1 MDLVIPSI
9 GLIFWTSLVFII
21 LLFLL
26 GKFAWKPILSSVKE
40 RETKIETA
48 LEASEKA
55 REEMAALKSQ
65 NEDLRKEALVE
76 RDTLLKEAREM
87 KDKIVAE
94 AKNTAKEEGERVIE
108 SAREVITNE
117 KMAAVTE
124 IKNQVATL
132 SIEIAEKIVKEK
144 LSTDEK
150 QKTLVSLLQVLLYQ
164 KLCDHPYLKQQPK

>member
-26 GKFAWKPILSSVKE
+26 GKFAWKPILKSVKE

-65 NEDLRKEALVE
+65 NEDLRKEALAE
-76 RDTLLKEAREM
+76 RDSLLKEAREM

-94 AKNTAKEEGERVIE
+94 AKNTAKEEGERIIE
-108 SAREVITNE
+108 SAREAIKNE
-117 KMAAVTE
+117 KLAAVTE
-124 IKNQVATL
+124 LKNQVAVL
-132 SIEIAEKIVKEK
+132 SIEIAEKIVREK

-150 QKTLVSLLQVLLYQ
+150 QKTLVDGLVEEINLN
-164 KLCDHPYLKQQPK
+164 

>member
-1 MDLVIPSI
+1 M
-9 GLIFWTSLVFII
+9 FWTSLVFVI

-26 GKFAWKPILSSVKE
+26 AKFAWKPILKSVKE
-40 RETKIETA
+40 REVKIESA

-55 REEMAALKSQ
+55 RTEMALLKSQ

-76 RDTLLKEAREM
+76 RDALLKEAREI
-87 KDKIVAE
+87 KDKMVAE
-94 AKNTAKEEGERVIE
+94 AKVTAKEEGERIIE
-108 SAREVITNE
+108 SAREAIKNE
-117 KMAAVTE
+117 KMAAVIE

-150 QKTLVSLLQVLLYQ
+150 QKTLVDGLVEEINLN
-164 KLCDHPYLKQQPK
+164 

>member
-9 GLIFWTSLVFII
+9 GLIFWTSLVFVI

-150 QKTLVSLLQVLLYQ
+150 QKTLVDGLVKEINLN
-164 KLCDHPYLKQQPK
+164 

>member
-9 GLIFWTSLVFII
+9 GLIFWTSLVFLI

-26 GKFAWKPILSSVKE
+26 AKFAWKPILKSVKE
-40 RETKIETA
+40 RETKIESA

-65 NEDLRKEALVE
+65 NDDLKKEALVE
-76 RDTLLKEAREM
+76 RDSLLKEAREM
-87 KDKIVAE
+87 KDKIVSE
-94 AKNTAKEEGERVIE
+94 AKNTAKEEGERIIE

-150 QKTLVSLLQVLLYQ
+150 QKTLVDGLVKEINLN
-164 KLCDHPYLKQQPK
+164 

>member
-26 GKFAWKPILSSVKE
+26 GKFAWKPILNSVKE

-76 RDTLLKEAREM
+76 RDALLKEAREM

-94 AKNTAKEEGERVIE
+94 AKNTAKEEGERIIE
-108 SAREVITNE
+108 SAREAIKNE

-124 IKNQVATL
+124 LKNQVAVL
-132 SIEIAEKIVKEK
+132 SIEIAEKIVREK

-150 QKTLVSLLQVLLYQ
+150 QKTLVDGLVEEINLN
-164 KLCDHPYLKQQPK
+164 

>member
-26 GKFAWKPILSSVKE
+26 GKFAWKPILKSVKE

-65 NEDLRKEALVE
+65 NEDLRKEALLE
-76 RDTLLKEAREM
+76 RDSLLKEAREM

-94 AKNTAKEEGERVIE
+94 AKNTAKEEGERIIE
-108 SAREVITNE
+108 SAREAIKNE

-144 LSTDEK
+144 LSSDEK
-150 QKTLVSLLQVLLYQ
+150 QKTLVDGLVNEINLN
-164 KLCDHPYLKQQPK
+164 

>member
-76 RDTLLKEAREM
+76 RDSLLKEAREM

-94 AKNTAKEEGERVIE
+94 AKNTAKEEGERIIE
-108 SAREVITNE
+108 SAREAIKNE

-150 QKTLVSLLQVLLYQ
+150 QKTLVDGLVKEINLN
-164 KLCDHPYLKQQPK
+164 

>member
-40 RETKIETA
+40 RETKIESA
-48 LEASEKA
+48 LEASKKA

-150 QKTLVSLLQVLLYQ
+150 QKTLVDGLVKEINLN
-164 KLCDHPYLKQQPK
+164 

>member
-94 AKNTAKEEGERVIE
+94 AKNTAKEEGERIIE
-108 SAREVITNE
+108 SAREVVTNE

-150 QKTLVSLLQVLLYQ
+150 QKTLVDGLVKEINLN
-164 KLCDHPYLKQQPK
+164 

>member
-9 GLIFWTSLVFII
+9 GLIFWTSLVFVI

-94 AKNTAKEEGERVIE
+94 AKNTAKEEGERIIE

-150 QKTLVSLLQVLLYQ
+150 QKTLVDGLVKEINLN
-164 KLCDHPYLKQQPK
+164 

>member
-26 GKFAWKPILSSVKE
+26 GKFAWKPILKSVKE

-65 NEDLRKEALVE
+65 NEDLRKEALLE
-76 RDTLLKEAREM
+76 RDSLLKEAREM

-94 AKNTAKEEGERVIE
+94 AKNTAKEEGERIIE
-108 SAREVITNE
+108 SAREAIKNE

-124 IKNQVATL
+124 IKNQVAIL
-132 SIEIAEKIVKEK
+132 SIEIAEKIVREN

-150 QKTLVSLLQVLLYQ
+150 QKTLVDGLVEEINLN
-164 KLCDHPYLKQQPK
+164 

>member
-26 GKFAWKPILSSVKE
+26 GKFSWKPILKSVKE

-65 NEDLRKEALVE
+65 NEDLRKEALLE
-76 RDTLLKEAREM
+76 RDSLLKEAREM

-94 AKNTAKEEGERVIE
+94 AKNTAKEEGERIIE
-108 SAREVITNE
+108 SAREAIKNE

-144 LSTDEK
+144 LSSDEK
-150 QKTLVSLLQVLLYQ
+150 QKTLVDGLVNEINLN
-164 KLCDHPYLKQQPK
+164 

>member
-26 GKFAWKPILSSVKE
+26 AKFAWKPILKSVKE

-76 RDTLLKEAREM
+76 RDALLKEAREM

-94 AKNTAKEEGERVIE
+94 AKNTAKEEGERIIE

-150 QKTLVSLLQVLLYQ
+150 QKTLVDGLVKEINLN
-164 KLCDHPYLKQQPK
+164 

>member
-26 GKFAWKPILSSVKE
+26 GKYAWKPILKSVKE

-76 RDTLLKEAREM
+76 RDALLKEAREM
-87 KDKIVAE
+87 KDKIVVE
-94 AKNTAKEEGERVIE
+94 AKNIAKEEGERIIE
-108 SAREVITNE
+108 SAREAIKNE

-124 IKNQVATL
+124 LKNQVAVL
-132 SIEIAEKIVKEK
+132 SIEIAEKIVREK

-150 QKTLVSLLQVLLYQ
+150 QKSLVDGLVEEINLN
-164 KLCDHPYLKQQPK
+164 

>member
-26 GKFAWKPILSSVKE
+26 GKFAWKPILNSVKE

-76 RDTLLKEAREM
+76 RDALLKEAREM

-94 AKNTAKEEGERVIE
+94 AKNTAKEEGERIIE

-150 QKTLVSLLQVLLYQ
+150 QKTLVDGLVKEINLN
-164 KLCDHPYLKQQPK
+164 

>member
-1 MDLVIPSI
+1 MELVIPSI

-26 GKFAWKPILSSVKE
+26 GKFAWKPILKSVKE

-55 REEMAALKSQ
+55 REEMAALKSL
-65 NEDLRKEALVE
+65 NEDLRKEALLE
-76 RDTLLKEAREM
+76 RDTLLKEEREI

-94 AKNTAKEEGERVIE
+94 AKSTANEEGERIIE
-108 SAREVITNE
+108 AAREVIKNE

-124 IKNQVATL
+124 LKNQVATL
-132 SIEIAEKIVKEK
+132 SIEIAEKIVREK

-150 QKTLVSLLQVLLYQ
+150 QKALVDGLVEEINLN
-164 KLCDHPYLKQQPK
+164 

>member
-26 GKFAWKPILSSVKE
+26 GKYAWKPILKSVKE

-76 RDTLLKEAREM
+76 RDALLKEAREM

-94 AKNTAKEEGERVIE
+94 AKNTAKEEGERIVE
-108 SAREVITNE
+108 SAREVIINE

-124 IKNQVATL
+124 IKNQVAAL

-150 QKTLVSLLQVLLYQ
+150 QKALVDGLVKEINLN
-164 KLCDHPYLKQQPK
+164 

>member
-26 GKFAWKPILSSVKE
+26 GKFAWKPILKSVKE

-55 REEMAALKSQ
+55 RDEMAALKSQ
-65 NEDLRKEALVE
+65 NEDLRKEALIE
-76 RDTLLKEAREM
+76 RDSLLKEAREM

-94 AKNTAKEEGERVIE
+94 AKNTAKEEGERIIE
-108 SAREVITNE
+108 SAREAIKNE

-124 IKNQVATL
+124 IKNQVAIL
-132 SIEIAEKIVKEK
+132 SIEIAEKIVREN

-150 QKTLVSLLQVLLYQ
+150 QKTLVDGLVEEINLN
-164 KLCDHPYLKQQPK
+164 

>member
-94 AKNTAKEEGERVIE
+94 AKNTAKEEGERIIE

-150 QKTLVSLLQVLLYQ
+150 QKTLVDGLVKEINLN
-164 KLCDHPYLKQQPK
+164 

>member
-1 MDLVIPSI
+1 
-9 GLIFWTSLVFII
+9 
-21 LLFLL
+21 
-26 GKFAWKPILSSVKE
+26 
-40 RETKIETA
+40 
-48 LEASEKA
+48 
-55 REEMAALKSQ
+55 
-65 NEDLRKEALVE
+65 
-76 RDTLLKEAREM
+76 M

-94 AKNTAKEEGERVIE
+94 AKTQQKKKGERIIE

-150 QKTLVSLLQVLLYQ
+150 QKTLVDGLVEEINLN
-164 KLCDHPYLKQQPK
+164 

>member
-40 RETKIETA
+40 RETKIESA
-48 LEASEKA
+48 LEASKKA
-55 REEMAALKSQ
+55 SEEMAALKSQ

-76 RDTLLKEAREM
+76 RDALLKEAREM

-150 QKTLVSLLQVLLYQ
+150 QKTLVDGLVKEINLN
-164 KLCDHPYLKQQPK
+164 

>member
-9 GLIFWTSLVFII
+9 GLIFWTSLVFLI

-26 GKFAWKPILSSVKE
+26 AKFAWKPILKSVKE

-76 RDTLLKEAREM
+76 RDALLKEAREM
-87 KDKIVAE
+87 KDKIVSE
-94 AKNTAKEEGERVIE
+94 AKNTAKEEGERIIE

-150 QKTLVSLLQVLLYQ
+150 QKTLVDGLVKEINLN
-164 KLCDHPYLKQQPK
+164 

>member
-26 GKFAWKPILSSVKE
+26 AKFAWKPILKAVKE
-40 RETKIETA
+40 REDKIETA
-48 LEASEKA
+48 LETAETA
-55 REEMAALKSQ
+55 RKEMAALKSQ
-65 NEDLRKEALVE
+65 NEDLRKQALTE
-76 RDTLLKEAREM
+76 RDSLLKEAREM

-94 AKNTAKEEGERVIE
+94 AKNTAKEEGERIID
-108 SAREVITNE
+108 SAREAIKNE

-144 LSTDEK
+144 LSSDEK
-150 QKTLVSLLQVLLYQ
+150 QKTLVDGLVNEINLN
-164 KLCDHPYLKQQPK
+164 

>member
-40 RETKIETA
+40 RETKIESA
-48 LEASEKA
+48 LEASKKA

-76 RDTLLKEAREM
+76 RDALLKEAREM

-94 AKNTAKEEGERVIE
+94 AKNTAKEEGERIIE

-150 QKTLVSLLQVLLYQ
+150 QKTLVDGLVKEINLN
-164 KLCDHPYLKQQPK
+164 

>member
-26 GKFAWKPILSSVKE
+26 GKFAWKPILKSVKE

-76 RDTLLKEAREM
+76 RDALLKEAREM

-94 AKNTAKEEGERVIE
+94 AKNTAKEEGERIIE
-108 SAREVITNE
+108 SAREVIKNE

-124 IKNQVATL
+124 LKNQVAVL
-132 SIEIAEKIVKEK
+132 SIEIAEKIVREK

-150 QKTLVSLLQVLLYQ
+150 QKSLVDGLVEEINLN
-164 KLCDHPYLKQQPK
+164 

>member
-9 GLIFWTSLVFII
+9 GLIFWTSLVFLI

-26 GKFAWKPILSSVKE
+26 AKFAWKPILKSVKE
-40 RETKIETA
+40 RETKIESA

-65 NEDLRKEALVE
+65 NDDLKKEALVE
-76 RDTLLKEAREM
+76 RDSLLKEAREM
-87 KDKIVAE
+87 KDKIVSE
-94 AKNTAKEEGERVIE
+94 AKNTAKEEGERIIE

-150 QKTLVSLLQVLLYQ
+150 QKTLVDGLVEEINLN
-164 KLCDHPYLKQQPK
+164 

>member
-1 MDLVIPSI
+1 MELVTPSI
-9 GLIFWTSLVFII
+9 GLMFWTSLVFVI

-26 GKFAWKPILSSVKE
+26 AKFAWKPILKSVKE
-40 RETKIETA
+40 REVKIESA

-55 REEMAALKSQ
+55 RTEMALLKSQ

-76 RDTLLKEAREM
+76 RDALLKEAREM
-87 KDKIVAE
+87 KDKMVAE
-94 AKNTAKEEGERVIE
+94 AKVTAKEEGERIIE
-108 SAREVITNE
+108 SAREAIKNE
-117 KMAAVTE
+117 KMAAVIE

-150 QKTLVSLLQVLLYQ
+150 QKTLVDGLVEEINLN
-164 KLCDHPYLKQQPK
+164 

>member
-26 GKFAWKPILSSVKE
+26 AKFAWKPILKSVKE

-65 NEDLRKEALVE
+65 NENLRKEALVE
-76 RDTLLKEAREM
+76 RDALLKEAREM
-87 KDKIVAE
+87 KDKIVSE
-94 AKNTAKEEGERVIE
+94 AKNTAKEEGERIIE

-150 QKTLVSLLQVLLYQ
+150 QKTLVDGLVKEINLN
-164 KLCDHPYLKQQPK
+164 

>member
-26 GKFAWKPILSSVKE
+26 GKFAWKPILKSVKE

-55 REEMAALKSQ
+55 REEMAALKSL
-65 NEDLRKEALVE
+65 NEDLRKEALLE
-76 RDTLLKEAREM
+76 RDTLLKEAREI

-94 AKNTAKEEGERVIE
+94 AKSTAKEEGERIIE
-108 SAREVITNE
+108 AAREVIKNE

-124 IKNQVATL
+124 LKNQVATL
-132 SIEIAEKIVKEK
+132 SIEIAEKIVREK

-150 QKTLVSLLQVLLYQ
+150 QKALVDGLVEEINLN
-164 KLCDHPYLKQQPK
+164 

>member
-26 GKFAWKPILSSVKE
+26 GKFAWKPILKSVKE

-94 AKNTAKEEGERVIE
+94 AKNTAKEEGERIIE
-108 SAREVITNE
+108 SAREVIKNE

-124 IKNQVATL
+124 IKNQVAAL

-150 QKTLVSLLQVLLYQ
+150 QKTLVDGLVKEINLN
-164 KLCDHPYLKQQPK
+164 

>member
-40 RETKIETA
+40 RETKIESA
-48 LEASEKA
+48 LEASKKA
-55 REEMAALKSQ
+55 REEMVALKSQ

-76 RDTLLKEAREM
+76 RDALLKEAREM

-150 QKTLVSLLQVLLYQ
+150 QKTLVDGLVKEINLN
-164 KLCDHPYLKQQPK
+164 

>member
-26 GKFAWKPILSSVKE
+26 GKFAWKPILKSVKE

-94 AKNTAKEEGERVIE
+94 AKNTAKEEGERIIE
-108 SAREVITNE
+108 SAREVIKNE

-124 IKNQVATL
+124 IKNQVAAL

-150 QKTLVSLLQVLLYQ
+150 QKALVDGLVKEINLN
-164 KLCDHPYLKQQPK
+164 

>member
-1 MDLVIPSI
+1 MDLITPDV
-9 GLIFWTSLVFII
+9 GLLFWTLVSFTI
-21 LLFLL
+21 LYLILR
-26 GKFAWKPILSSVKE
+26 KFAWGPILGAVNE
-40 RETKIETA
+40 REEGIRNA
-48 LEASEKA
+48 LLLAEKA

-76 RDTLLKEAREM
+76 RDSLLKEAREI

-94 AKNTAKEEGERVIE
+94 AKNTAKEEGERIVE
-108 SAREVITNE
+108 SAREVIINE

-124 IKNQVATL
+124 IKNQVAAL

-150 QKTLVSLLQVLLYQ
+150 QKALVDGLVKEINLN
-164 KLCDHPYLKQQPK
+164 

>member
-9 GLIFWTSLVFII
+9 GLIFWTSLVFVI

-76 RDTLLKEAREM
+76 RDALLKEAREM

-94 AKNTAKEEGERVIE
+94 AKNTAKEEGERIIE

-150 QKTLVSLLQVLLYQ
+150 QKTLVDGLVKEINLN
-164 KLCDHPYLKQQPK
+164 